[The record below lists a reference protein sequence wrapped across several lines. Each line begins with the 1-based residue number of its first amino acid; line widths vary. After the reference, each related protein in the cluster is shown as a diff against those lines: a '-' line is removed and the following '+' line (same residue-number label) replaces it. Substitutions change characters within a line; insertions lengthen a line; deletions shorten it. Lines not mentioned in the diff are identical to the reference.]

1 MSGARE
7 TIFRVQDAGG
17 RGPWKPGFSPQW
29 VDLARSEWPPP
40 IYDELNIHP
49 HHLGRL
55 VPIGMNAGCGC
66 WTMEGLRRWFSRA
79 ELRRL
84 SRHGYSVVRVVPDKI
99 LAETPTQVLFGCF
112 KPLSDIAGPS

>member
-1 MSGARE
+1 MSGAGE
-7 TIFRVQDAGG
+7 IIFRVQDADG
-17 RGPWKPGFSPQW
+17 RGPWKPGFSSQW
-29 VDLARSEWPPP
+29 MDRTRDEWLPP

-55 VPIGMNAGCGC
+55 VPRGMNAGCGC
-66 WTMEGLRRWFSRA
+66 RTMDGLRRWFSRA

-112 KPLSDIAGPS
+112 KPLSDIAGSS